1 MSRLINKS
9 ELPFDSIGWEFQ
21 GRQYGS
27 AVSFI
32 IIEAQPGDG
41 PRLHSH
47 PYEEMFIVEEGEATF
62 TIGDEMIVVTGGQ
75 VVVAPADVPHKF
87 INSRSGVLRQVNVH
101 VSPQMITTWLEE
113 G

>member
-1 MSRLINKS
+1 MTIINKS

-47 PYEEMFIVEEGEATF
+47 PYEEVFIVEEGEATF
-62 TIGDEMIVVTGGQ
+62 TIGNETIVVTGAQ
-75 VVVAPADVPHKF
+75 IVVGPPNVPHKF
-87 INSRSGVLRQVNVH
+87 VNSGAGVLRQVDIH
-101 VSPQMITTWLEE
+101 VSPKMITTWLEE
-113 G
+113 K